1 MLFGTLPTCH
11 RAALSCLEMDS
22 AALDITAAAA
32 EPKTQPR
39 APRPAPVTIAQP
51 ELEPPYHVV
60 LHNDDDHTF
69 RYVIEMLEDI
79 FGYDHA
85 RGFMIACEVDE
96 KKRAIVVT
104 CHKEL
109 AELRVEQIHEYRP
122 EDEPENLPMK
132 ASMEPAE

>member
-22 AALDITAAAA
+22 AAGAIIDIDAAA
-32 EPKTQPR
+32 EPLVKPQ
-39 APRPAPVTIAQP
+39 APLPAPETAPLQ
-51 ELEPPYHVV
+51 EPPYHVI
-60 LHNDDDHTF
+60 LHDDDDHTF
-69 RYVIEMLEDI
+69 RYVIVMMEDL

-85 RGFMIACEVDE
+85 RGFLIACEVNE

-109 AELRVEQIHEYRP
+109 AELRVEQIHEYAP
-122 EDEPENLPMK
+122 EDEPEKPPMK
-132 ASMEPAE
+132 ASMEPAA